1 MTAKKQSIILVSLI
15 TALVAY
21 QWLFS
26 ISIGWALFPFLI
38 GAGVAS
44 IKSVPFFLQIW
55 VDVFKAFGV
64 KATIHHY
71 HSHVLN
77 FIVFLLVYTIASILV
92 GQSTHI
98 IADPITHFQQQ
109 ILRNAS
115 FMFIGFFSNLI
126 AHRLIPIIK
135 PRGSKLS
142 YLMFALAVFS
152 SAMGVIYVMLNV
164 LTYFGVN
171 ISQ

>member
-26 ISIGWALFPFLI
+26 VSIGWALFPFLI
-38 GAGVAS
+38 GAGIVS

-55 VDVFKAFGV
+55 VDVFRAFGV
-64 KATIHHY
+64 KAIIHHY

-77 FIVFLLVYTIASILV
+77 FITFLLVYSVASLLLN
-92 GQSTHI
+92 QSTHI
-98 IADPITHFQQQ
+98 ISDPFDHLQKQ
-109 ILRNAS
+109 IFRNSS